1 MYWPPSAKYWCSCPL
16 VLTPHGSHKLRYL
29 ATDVSAKPWEEILR
43 SYSKLFFQQKIS
55 EISYAFFDQWL
66 MVQAVC
72 NTVNVMHVIHVT
84 ATYTRTVFCW
94 SKLKSTNQTILRHLK
109 R

>member
-1 MYWPPSAKYWCSCPL
+1 MYQLS
-16 VLTPHGSHKLRYL
+16 HGK
-29 ATDVSAKPWEEILR
+29 R
-43 SYSKLFFQQKIS
+43 SYDPIANFFQQKIS

-72 NTVNVMHVIHVT
+72 NSVDVMHVIHVT